1 DAISL
6 DAIRHIGASIERAVA
21 HGDDMDARSGMAIGS
36 LQAGIA
42 FGVSGT
48 HLAHALQYPIGA
60 ATHTP
65 HGLGTGLMLPYVLEL
80 CAQTVPGRVADIGR
94 ALGLPDGPDLV
105 LATVDRVARICANIG
120 LPASLAELGV
130 ERDALPR
137 IAELALASKRLINV
151 APLEVDHALL
161 LRVLEA
167 AHAGD
172 HTSLR

>member
-1 DAISL
+1 
-6 DAIRHIGASIERAVA
+6 
-21 HGDDMDARSGMAIGS
+21 M
-36 LQAGIA
+36 
-42 FGVSGT
+42 
-48 HLAHALQYPIGA
+48 
-60 ATHTP
+60 
-65 HGLGTGLMLPYVLEL
+65 
-80 CAQTVPGRVADIGR
+80 
-94 ALGLPDGPDLV
+94 
-105 LATVDRVARICANIG
+105 LATVDRVAQICANIG